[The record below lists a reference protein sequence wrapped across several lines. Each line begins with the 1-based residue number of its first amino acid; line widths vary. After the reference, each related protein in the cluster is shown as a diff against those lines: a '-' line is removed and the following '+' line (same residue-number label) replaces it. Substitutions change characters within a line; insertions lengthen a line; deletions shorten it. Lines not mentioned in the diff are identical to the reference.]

1 MKLQKV
7 ILGYMGIMFALCV
20 SGCDGQRGVVTIY
33 ENGTIYTCEDSLPR
47 AEAMVVSQGKILY
60 VGGSENLK
68 TYKKGKY
75 KSVDLKGKTV
85 LPGFVESHAHPAC
98 YGFMEAGDMIVI
110 DGTATKQDILQ
121 QLKDYLKEYPDATH
135 LLGQGYGLAYL
146 GLAEGGTPT
155 AKDLDEVSSTI
166 PIMLYDE
173 GCNSGWA
180 NSAALK
186 LAGVDENTPDPLPG
200 VHYYVR
206 YPGTKTPTGYLCE
219 NTGHIVANAM
229 PFNTTER
236 VVEHLKTAL
245 DNYTDM
251 GFTAV
256 FDAGDIY
263 NTTYQAVK
271 QLQDNNELNL
281 YYQKG
286 YWADQT
292 ISVSDNIAR
301 LKELDKKYSDGN
313 FYCNVYK
320 MFEDGTIEAESASLI
335 KPYTN
340 SGKQVEPFFS
350 EEENFEHVSAALSA
364 GYAVH
369 AHAIGD
375 KGQRYILDTYLKTMH
390 INPSLPRAIAHNQV
404 FEPEA
409 IGKYTAMKE
418 NLFCQTTPS
427 WTVPDAVEETL
438 KKLGEE
444 RFDRQYL
451 WGNLTDNGVRVTFGS
466 DYPANLIE
474 EVNPFSQIYHAI
486 MRLDSLSGYFPPCHA
501 GLNIQHGIKAYTIN
515 AAQQMGL
522 SDVTGSLKVGK
533 NADFI
538 IIDRDIFKCNL
549 EDVKET
555 NVLNTYFQGKKV
567 K

>member
-1 MKLQKV
+1 MLVLCIGGCNGLQET
-7 ILGYMGIMFALCV
+7 
-20 SGCDGQRGVVTIY
+20 VTIY
-33 ENGTIYTCEDSLPR
+33 ENGVIYTCEDSFPQ

-60 VGGSENLK
+60 IGDLENLK
-68 TYKKGKY
+68 MYKKGKY
-75 KSVDLKGKTV
+75 NSVDLNGKTV
-85 LPGFVESHAHPAC
+85 LPGFIESHAHPAC

-110 DGTATKQDILQ
+110 DGTATKEDILR
-121 QLKDYLKEYPDATH
+121 QLKGYLEEHPDATH

-146 GLAEGGTPT
+146 GLPEGETPT
-155 AKDLDEVSSTI
+155 AKDLDEISSTI

-173 GCNSGWA
+173 GCHSGWA

-186 LAGVDENTPDPLPG
+186 LAGVNENTPDPLPG

-206 YPGTKTPTGYLCE
+206 YPGTRTPTGYLCE
-219 NTGHIVANAM
+219 NTAHIVANAM
-229 PFNTTER
+229 PFNTTEL
-236 VVEHLKTAL
+236 VVKHLKVAL
-245 DNYTDM
+245 DNYTNM

-271 QLQDNNELNL
+271 QLQDSGELNL

-286 YWADQT
+286 YWADQAL
-292 ISVSDNIAR
+292 SVAENIAR
-301 LKELDKKYSDGN
+301 LKELDKQYSGGN
-313 FYCNVYK
+313 LYCNVYK

-335 KPYTN
+335 MPYSD
-340 SGKQVEPFFS
+340 SGKEVKPFFS
-350 EEENFEHVSAALSA
+350 REENFEHVSAALSA
-364 GYAVH
+364 GYGVH

-375 KGQRYILDTYLKTMH
+375 KGQQFILDAFLKTKD

-427 WTVPDAVEETL
+427 WTVFDAIEETL
-438 KKLGEE
+438 KKLGKE
-444 RFDRQYL
+444 RFHHQYL

-466 DYPANLIE
+466 DYPANLLE
-474 EVNPFSQIYHAI
+474 EVNPFSQIYHAA
-486 MRLDSLSGYFPPCHA
+486 MRQDSLSGYFPPCHA
-501 GLNIQHGIKAYTIN
+501 GLNVRNGVIAYTLY
-515 AAQQMGL
+515 AAQQLGL
-522 SDVTGSLKVGK
+522 SDVTGSLKTGK
-533 NADFI
+533 NANFI
-538 IIDRDIFKCNL
+538 VIDRDIFECNL
-549 EDVKET
+549 EGVREAK
-555 NVLNTYFQGKKV
+555 VLNTYFQGRKV